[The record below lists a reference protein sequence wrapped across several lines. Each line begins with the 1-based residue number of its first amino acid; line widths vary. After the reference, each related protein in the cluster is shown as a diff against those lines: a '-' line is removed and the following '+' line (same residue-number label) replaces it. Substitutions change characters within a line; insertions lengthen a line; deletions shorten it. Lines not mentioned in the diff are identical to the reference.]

1 MHPFN
6 GPRRINWKA
15 VNTMQ
20 NQELDLNLVRKMNS
34 TVSEKFG
41 HPILSSIC
49 SGRGDEDF
57 VLDVGRCGPLALLQD
72 VPPEVFI
79 LAIEKEFK
87 FSKGM
92 AILAFADGGKNKVGH
107 EVKYVKWYNIYGD
120 DADKSKNKLNI
131 SEKTYTYG
139 VARARDC
146 WNEKVKEGYNR
157 VK

>member
-41 HPILSSIC
+41 HPMLVD
-49 SGRGDEDF
+49 GDEDY
-57 VLDVGRCGPLALLQD
+57 VGGRVGCGPLALLQD